1 MYEIFWA
8 ILLVFIIFQFLLG
21 KKQSRLTLLALN
33 IGFIIVYSFLSGLIF
48 VGIYFLIFNWTET
61 LRNLWMSYQQVIEKI
76 ILFAPQYLISW
87 YLWIKKR
94 KTIKI

>member
-21 KKQSRLTLLALN
+21 KKQSRLTLLVLN
-33 IGFIIVYSFLSGLIF
+33 IGFIIVYSFLSGFIF

-76 ILFAPQYLISW
+76 ILFAPQYLMSW

>member
-8 ILLVFIIFQFLLG
+8 ILLIFIFFQFLLG

-48 VGIYFLIFNWTET
+48 VGIYFLMFNWTET
-61 LRNLWMSYQQVIEKI
+61 LRNLWISYQQVIEKI
-76 ILFAPQYLISW
+76 ILFAPQYLMSW

-94 KTIKI
+94 RKIKI

>member
-1 MYEIFWA
+1 MYEIFWV

-48 VGIYFLIFNWTET
+48 VGIYFLIFNWNET

>member
-21 KKQSRLTLLALN
+21 KKQSRLILLALN

-76 ILFAPQYLISW
+76 ILFAPQYLMSW

>member
-1 MYEIFWA
+1 MYEIVWV

-48 VGIYFLIFNWTET
+48 VGIYFLFFNWTET

>member
-1 MYEIFWA
+1 MYEIFWV

>member
-76 ILFAPQYLISW
+76 ILFAPQYLMSW

>member
-1 MYEIFWA
+1 MYEIFWV

-61 LRNLWMSYQQVIEKI
+61 LRNLRMSYQQVIEKI

>member
-21 KKQSRLTLLALN
+21 KKQSRLTLLVLN
-33 IGFIIVYSFLSGLIF
+33 IGFIIVFSFLSGFIF
-48 VGIYFLIFNWTET
+48 VGIYFLIFNWTEM
-61 LRNLWMSYQQVIEKI
+61 LRSLWMSYQQVIEKI
-76 ILFAPQYLISW
+76 ILFAPQYLMSW

-94 KTIKI
+94 RKIKI

>member
-1 MYEIFWA
+1 MYEIFWV

-76 ILFAPQYLISW
+76 ILFAPQYLMSW

>member
-21 KKQSRLTLLALN
+21 KKQSRLTLLVLN
-33 IGFIIVYSFLSGLIF
+33 IGFIIVYSFLSDLIF

-76 ILFAPQYLISW
+76 ILFAPQYLMSW
-87 YLWIKKR
+87 YIWIKKR

>member
-21 KKQSRLTLLALN
+21 KKQSRLILLALN

-76 ILFAPQYLISW
+76 ILFAPQYLMSW

-94 KTIKI
+94 RKIKI

>member
-1 MYEIFWA
+1 MYEIFWV

-61 LRNLWMSYQQVIEKI
+61 LRNFWMSYQQVIEKI

>member
-21 KKQSRLTLLALN
+21 KKQSRLTLLVLN
-33 IGFIIVYSFLSGLIF
+33 IGFIIVYSFLSDLIF

-76 ILFAPQYLISW
+76 ILFTPQYLMSW